1 MEYKW
6 TCPPTKNEEQLIH
19 VFSVWPQPTPLAWR
33 EMAVCILNAQ
43 GEWGKELIPAIL
55 KEVELEQD
63 EYDNI
68 EP

>member
-6 TCPPTKNEEQLIH
+6 TSPPTKNEDRLMHYFQ
-19 VFSVWPQPTPLAWR
+19 SGTASPLAWR

-55 KEVELEQD
+55 TEVALEQD